1 MRGQGT
7 EQDLKIGE
15 WFSYHL
21 DIDLPKIEMAAKATV
36 TLDINTMHPDKL
48 GKHSFLSSRI
58 SII

>member
-48 GKHSFLSSRI
+48 GKH
-58 SII
+58 